1 MEKLKNKSLTIY
13 YDYYN
18 LFKFLL
24 ILFILFIVYIGIKEY
39 LVSVDKRT
47 NKIVNNT
54 ESSFVL
60 KKPKLLDNNMYF
72 IDLEKD
78 LNKVVKKSQNTIT
91 YKIDKEDFN
100 LDVKVYLDKT
110 NNKHSY
116 EIVKVVDNLHDI
128 SARINYKNA
137 KQLEYRQDSNG
148 GPLIIKFITLNEV
161 EILAI
166 TDQTYYFLG
175 EDVDDITFDNNEFYY
190 KTINPKYEVKE
201 LREKGCTQEINNSIE
216 DFSFQ
221 DVYYTYG
228 RINFLDDYYQ
238 KHALRTTSV
247 EEECKLIQ
255 K

>member
-1 MEKLKNKSLTIY
+1 MIESLTIY

-18 LFKFLL
+18 IFRFLL
-24 ILFILFIVYIGIKEY
+24 ILFLLFIVYFGIKEY
-39 LVSVDKRT
+39 LVTVDKRT

-54 ESSFVL
+54 DSSFVL

-78 LNKVVKKSQNTIT
+78 LNKVVKKNQNTIT
-91 YKIDKEDFN
+91 YEIKNENFN
-100 LDVKVYLDKT
+100 LDVKIYLDKT
-110 NNKHSY
+110 TNKHSY
-116 EIVKVVDNLHDI
+116 EIVKVVDNTHNI

-137 KQLEYRQDSNG
+137 KQIEYRQERNG
-148 GPLIIKFITLNEV
+148 GPLIIKFVTTYTN

-175 EDVDDITFDNNEFYY
+175 EDVDDVTYEDNYFHY
-190 KTINPKYEVKE
+190 KTINPKYELNE
-201 LREKGCTQEINNSIE
+201 LKEKGCTQKVNNSIE
-216 DFSFQ
+216 DFNFQ
-221 DVYYTYG
+221 DVYYTHG

-238 KHALRTTSV
+238 KHAMGTFSV

>member
-1 MEKLKNKSLTIY
+1 MKKLKNKSLTIY

-128 SARINYKNA
+128 IYIYHH
-137 KQLEYRQDSNG
+137 LYH
-148 GPLIIKFITLNEV
+148 LN
-161 EILAI
+161 I
-166 TDQTYYFLG
+166 F
-175 EDVDDITFDNNEFYY
+175 
-190 KTINPKYEVKE
+190 
-201 LREKGCTQEINNSIE
+201 
-216 DFSFQ
+216 
-221 DVYYTYG
+221 
-228 RINFLDDYYQ
+228 
-238 KHALRTTSV
+238 
-247 EEECKLIQ
+247 
-255 K
+255 